1 MPIYPVL
8 ASFVHNNTA
17 IDFYRWEIDESSIL
31 ESYSWD
37 SWEQNG
43 DSQNHDIIV
52 ENKWSYLSINTLLDD
67 ERDVSS
73 ESEIVEYTVQ
83 PWDSISSIA
92 YKFQV
97 SNNSIYWANNFT
109 KNSTINPGD
118 VINVPPVSWMIHKVK
133 LGDTLVALAQRYW
146 VSEDKIVAQNW
157 LNDNGTLVKD
167 TVIVIPWAIKKE
179 EIEATKKHI
188 EKILAIETK
197 RVTKKSN
204 KKSSPF
210 SKYAQSQYKWE
221 NWEYTL
227 SSKGG
232 AKWFAWGNC
241 TYFVATHK
249 KNIDWRGNAREWLG
263 NASANGHPTGKKA
276 SAGAVIVFNGRGYNP
291 RYGHVGIVTSVKD
304 DYIIVKD
311 MNYRALNEVTIRKV
325 SKDDRAIMWY
335 IYVD

>member
-8 ASFVHNNTA
+8 ASFVHNNTV

-37 SWEQNG
+37 GWDQTGNQQN
-43 DSQNHDIIV
+43 QDIIV
-52 ENKWSYLSINTLLDD
+52 ENKGSYLSINTLLDD
-67 ERDVSS
+67 QRDVSS
-73 ESEIVEYTVQ
+73 ENEIVEYTVQ
-83 PWDSISSIA
+83 PWDSVSSIA

-109 KNSTINPGD
+109 KNTTINPGD
-118 VINVPPVSWMIHKVK
+118 VINVPPVSWMTHKVRS
-133 LGDTLVALAQRYW
+133 GDTLAGLAQKYW
-146 VSEDKIVAQNW
+146 ISEDKIIAQNG
-157 LNDNGTLVKD
+157 LNSNGTLVKD
-167 TVIVIPWAIKKE
+167 TVIVIPGAIKKE
-179 EIEATKKHI
+179 EIEAVKKHVEKIIAAETKK
-188 EKILAIETK
+188 AW
-197 RVTKKSN
+197 KKTTS
-204 KKSSPF
+204 KKWSS
-210 SKYAQSQYKWE
+210 KSQGKSE
-221 NWEYTL
+221 NGEYTL
-227 SSKGG
+227 STKWW

-249 KNIDWRGNAREWLG
+249 KNVDWRGNAREWIW
-263 NASANGHPTGKKA
+263 NAAANGHPTGKKA
-276 SAGAVIVFNGRGYNP
+276 SPGAIIVFNGRGYNP

-311 MNYRALNEVTIRKV
+311 MNYRALNEVTVRKI